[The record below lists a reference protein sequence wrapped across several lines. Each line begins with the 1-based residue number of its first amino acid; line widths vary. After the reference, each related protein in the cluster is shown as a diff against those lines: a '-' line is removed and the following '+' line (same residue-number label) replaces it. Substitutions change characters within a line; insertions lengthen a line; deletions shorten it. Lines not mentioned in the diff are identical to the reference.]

1 MGMMVAD
8 MGAQPSNAGCGI
20 SVLLVNWN
28 GCADLRMCLESLA
41 AQTDRDFATI
51 VVDNGS
57 TDGSLAML
65 RTEFPHV
72 QLLAAGQNL
81 GFAEGCNRGLALC
94 QTPWVFC
101 LNNDT
106 RLDPR
111 AIAALRQAAQ
121 AAPPRLGMLQARIV
135 FLDRPHLTNST
146 GVLVKSDGTFIDRD
160 FAAPLRADDVQEP
173 IFCASAGAALYR
185 RRMLDELTLPSGTF
199 DRSYFMYY
207 EDVDLGWRGR
217 LAGWEAAYVPAAL
230 VYHRFQASSRR
241 QKRAF
246 VASHAHP
253 NKLRTLLKNAS
264 LGYLGRA
271 FPSLVW
277 RDVLPLFRH
286 RGAAA
291 LPDLG
296 RALFDGLSQ
305 RRQVGRLAR
314 TARRELEQSWLAPP
328 DR

>member
-1 MGMMVAD
+1 MVAQTSSPD
-8 MGAQPSNAGCGI
+8 ADCRIA
-20 SVLLVNWN
+20 VLLVNWN
-28 GCADLRMCLESLA
+28 GCADLRGCLESLA
-41 AQTDRDFATI
+41 AQSDRDFAI
-51 VVDNGS
+51 VVVDNGS
-57 TDGSLAML
+57 TDGSLQML
-65 RTEFPHV
+65 RTEFPGV
-72 QLLAAGQNL
+72 RLLAAGQNL

-94 QTPWVFC
+94 DASWIFC

-106 RLDPR
+106 RVEPD
-111 AIAALRQAAQ
+111 AISALRQAART
-121 AAPPRLGMLQARIV
+121 APPRLGMLQARIV

-146 GVLVKSDGTFIDRD
+146 GVLVRTDGTFIDRD
-160 FAAPLRADDVQEP
+160 FAAPVREGDVQEP

-185 RRMLDELTLPSGTF
+185 RAMLDELTLPSGTF

-207 EDVDLGWRGR
+207 EDVDLGWRAR
-217 LAGWEAAYVPAAL
+217 LAGWEAAYVPAAR
-230 VYHRFQASSRR
+230 VHHRFQASSRR

-253 NKLRTLLKNAS
+253 NKVRTLLKNAS
-264 LGYLGRA
+264 LGCLGRA
-271 FPSLVW
+271 LPTLIW

-291 LPDLG
+291 LPALS

-314 TARRELEQSWLAPP
+314 TSRQDLEASWLAPP
-328 DR
+328 AR